1 MTAPMRRAPRSMR
14 QGAAAGLHRTPLL
27 GRVDRCGHILTPIR
41 RRNRC
46 HWLVLPWVALGLLQG
61 VGSAQTLRGSAASL
75 DRQTAQA
82 ERHDFTYLSGTRQL
96 RRFVNAGLLVAIG
109 GNRDYTLHA
118 VSFPVARPQ
127 VRLFIERLAAQVSP
141 GVYRAT
147 GGDQPDPSAIAP
159 TPQCLRVVRPSDR
172 DGYRPSSSRRDL
184 PAVAGAHAPLFGVP
198 RGARSDGRTPP
209 AALSRRPFPRPIRGV
224 CRPPVQR
231 AGNR

>member
-1 MTAPMRRAPRSMR
+1 MPAPMRRAPRSMR

-61 VGSAQTLRGSAASL
+61 VASAQTLRGSAASL

-96 RRFVNAGLLVAIG
+96 RRFVNAGMLVAIG

-118 VSFPVARPQ
+118 VSFPVARPE
-127 VRLFIERLAAQVSP
+127 VRLFIERLAAQ
-141 GVYRAT
+141 YRRACSERLVVT
-147 GGDQPDPSAIAP
+147 SLTRPRSHQPHNAS
-159 TPQCLRVVRPSDR
+159 
-172 DGYRPSSSRRDL
+172 
-184 PAVAGAHAPLFGVP
+184 
-198 RGARSDGRTPP
+198 ARSVHPTGMAID
-209 AALSRRPFPRPIRGV
+209 LRRPGGTCRRWLERTLLSLESQEVLEATVERHPPHYHVALFPGPYAAYVDRLSN
-224 CRPPVQR
+224 R